1 MKKYAMRMTG
11 DMLRAFH
18 HVRADPKEGLGGS
31 VTVWACSCGIQYKAI
46 CEIDRKSSQVKQ
58 TSVICSHRQAV
69 MKLDGV
75 VSSFQEQSRKANGA
89 RSALTRANVQA
100 SKISDFS

>member
-18 HVRADPKEGLGGS
+18 HVRADPKEGLGEVSRCGR
-31 VTVWACSCGIQYKAI
+31 CGIQYKAI

-58 TSVICSHRQAV
+58 TSVICSHCQAV

-75 VSSFQEQSRKANGA
+75 VSSFQEQIAQGQWRTVGAN
-89 RSALTRANVQA
+89 
-100 SKISDFS
+100 